1 MISVVMTSVV
11 DVRTTGVL
19 VWFFLVLVL
28 MVVGAGV
35 LEVRVI
41 GVLAVVELGVVE
53 LVWELGLELVF
64 AEVMEVAWVEL
75 ELELELE
82 LQPIDP
88 QSCGVKLYPKLHS
101 IA

>member
-11 DVRTTGVL
+11 DVRMTGVL

-35 LEVRVI
+35 LEVRVV

-75 ELELELE
+75 ELEL
-82 LQPIDP
+82 QPIDP

>member
-1 MISVVMTSVV
+1 M
-11 DVRTTGVL
+11 TGVL
-19 VWFFLVLVL
+19 LFCVLVLVL

-35 LEVRVI
+35 LLEA
-41 GVLAVVELGVVE
+41 GDDAVLAVDDAGVVE
-53 LVWELGLELVF
+53 LRVEVEMGLELVF
-64 AEVMEVAWVEL
+64 DEAVDVAGV

-101 IA
+101 MA